1 MNMDDSRQGPIM
13 VIDQFL
19 HPDVF
24 ARVPAEIAALRN
36 WRPEVDF
43 PGAAPV
49 GETSDLPPASEAYRA
64 IEHELRKLFSVTWTT
79 DRFYVNRF
87 KSTDVPRFHAD
98 GEVLTCLLYPD
109 PQAWEPDDHGE
120 TQILI
125 GGEIRGVLPI
135 PNRMFVFDGRML
147 HRATAFRG
155 RTRHT
160 IAVKLKGVS
169 FADIVVP
176 S

>member
-1 MNMDDSRQGPIM
+1 MDMDDPARGLVM

-24 ARVPAEIAALRN
+24 ARVPSEMAALKN
-36 WRPEVDF
+36 WRPELDF

-49 GETSDLPPASEAYRA
+49 GETCDLPPTSETYRA
-64 IEHELRKLFSVTWTT
+64 IAHEHKKLFSAQWTT
-79 DRFYVNRF
+79 DRVYVNRF
-87 KSTDVPRFHAD
+87 KAGEVPRFHAD

-109 PQAWEPDDHGE
+109 AQAWEPNDHGE
-120 TQILI
+120 TQLIL

-135 PNRMFVFDGRML
+135 PNRMFVFDGRLL
-147 HRATAFRG
+147 HRATSFRG
-155 RTRHT
+155 RVRHT
-160 IAVKLKGVS
+160 VAAKLKGVS

>member
-1 MNMDDSRQGPIM
+1 MDIDDPARAPIM
-13 VIDQFL
+13 IIDQFL

-24 ARVPAEIAALRN
+24 ARVPSELTALKK

-43 PGAAPV
+43 PGATPV
-49 GETSDLPPASEAYRA
+49 GETCELPPDSETHCA
-64 IEHELRKLFSVTWTT
+64 IAHELRKLFSAAWTT

-87 KSTDVPRFHAD
+87 KAGEVPRFHAD

-109 PQAWEPDDHGE
+109 AQAWEPNDHGE
-120 TQILI
+120 TQLLI

-135 PNRMFVFDGRML
+135 PNRMFVFDGRLL
-147 HRATAFRG
+147 HRATSFRG
-155 RTRHT
+155 RVRHT
-160 IAVKLKGVS
+160 IAAKLKGVS